1 MPQAPNLFPPP
12 KSNANDPV
20 AAARAKLAA
29 AQAAHAAA
37 KPQREPAP
45 LKSKTKAKAAPA
57 PVVAEDD
64 EEFIDDDE
72 AAENGIEASEDAV
85 GFDDDDDDA
94 GEPDESDGDDEN
106 DDASAAPVRRG
117 RGRPAGAKGEKAPTD
132 PVLVAALDSIR
143 SQAARKVVRVIGF
156 RLFTG
161 LRGRQAAVSAAAPSH
176 ERDLMLEALAT
187 MEAAFENLAAT
198 AAQVRQ
204 DWTLR
209 RATTP
214 RVRTPAN
221 WQPTPGTLVRLNPAF
236 AEAYSDFVDPDSPAK
251 VIKILPGNTALVL
264 SAGTKVPVPFAVLV
278 PDQG

>member
-1 MPQAPNLFPPP
+1 MPQAPNLFPSP
-12 KSNANDPV
+12 KSNPNDPV

-45 LKSKTKAKAAPA
+45 LKAKAKAKAAPA

-64 EEFIDDDE
+64 EDFIDDDE
-72 AAENGIEASEDAV
+72 ADENGIEATEDAV
-85 GFDDDDDDA
+85 GFDDDDDA
-94 GEPDESDGDDEN
+94 GEPDDSDGDDES
-106 DDASAAPVRRG
+106 DDVSAAPVRRG

-156 RLFTG
+156 RLFSG
-161 LRGRQAAVSAAAPSH
+161 LRGRQAAVSAAAPGP
-176 ERDLMLEALAT
+176 ERELMLEALAT
-187 MEAAFENLAAT
+187 MEAAFENLAST

-209 RATTP
+209 RATAP

-221 WQPTPGTLVRLNPAF
+221 WQPTPGTLVRLNPTF